1 MLKIEENKSLKTF
14 NTFGVDVKAKYFTSV
29 ASEKEILEILHSKRF
44 GTMDKLIL
52 GGGSNILFT
61 KNYDGLVIHYVE
73 KGIRLVEE
81 NEKYAIIESS
91 AGEVWNDLVSY
102 CVDNK
107 YYGIENLS
115 LIPGTVGAAPI
126 QNIGAYGVEIK
137 DVFESLDGINLKTG
151 EKKSFKRNECK
162 FDYRDS
168 IFKQELKGKFFVTKV
183 RLRLNKEKNFNL
195 NYRALKDYLGK
206 ANKEKLTI
214 NKVRETVNKI
224 RMSKLPDPERFGNAG
239 SFFKNPEVSEE
250 KFLELKRDYEETVFF
265 KLDRNKYKIPA
276 AFLIEKCG
284 FKGKRIGNVAT
295 YNRQALVIINMGS
308 ASGDEIKSFSE
319 QIQFEV
325 KEKFG
330 IDLNP
335 EVNII

>member
-14 NTFGVDVKAKYFTSV
+14 NTFGVNVKANYFTSV
-29 ASEKEILEILHSKRF
+29 ASEKEILEILQSKRF
-44 GTMDKLIL
+44 GSMDKLIL

-61 KNYDGLVIHYVE
+61 KNYEGLVIHYVE

-81 NEKYAIIESS
+81 NEKYVIIESS

-137 DVFESLDGINLKTG
+137 DVFESLSGIDLETG
-151 EKKSFKRNECK
+151 KKRSFKKNECK
-162 FDYRDS
+162 FDYRNS
-168 IFKQELKGKFFVTKV
+168 IFKMELKGKFIITKV
-183 RLRLNKEKNFNL
+183 ILKLHKEKEFNL
-195 NYRALKDYLGK
+195 NYRDLNNYLGK

-214 NKVRETVNKI
+214 KKVRDTVDKI
-224 RMSKLPDPERFGNAG
+224 RTNKLADPKRFGNAG
-239 SFFKNPEVSEE
+239 SFFKNPEVNETT
-250 KFLELKRDYEETVFF
+250 FLDLKRDYEEMVFF

-276 AFLIEKCG
+276 GFLIEKCG
-284 FKGKRIGNVAT
+284 YKGKRVGDVAT
-295 YNRQALVIINMGS
+295 YNKQALVIINMGK
-308 ASGDEIKSFSE
+308 ATGE
-319 QIQFEV
+319 QIKMFSQEIQKAVFD
-325 KEKFG
+325 KFG
-330 IDLNP
+330 IEIIP
-335 EVNII
+335 EVNIL

>member
-1 MLKIEENKSLKTF
+1 MLKIEENKSLKPF
-14 NTFGVDVKAKYFTSV
+14 NTFAVNVKAKYFTSV
-29 ASEKEILEILHSKRF
+29 ESEKEILEILQSKRF
-44 GTMDKLIL
+44 GSMDRLIL

-73 KGIRLVEE
+73 KGIRLLED
-81 NEKYAIIESS
+81 NEKYVIIESS
-91 AGEVWNDLVSY
+91 AGEIWNDLVSY
-102 CVDNK
+102 CVENK

-137 DVFESLDGINLKTG
+137 DVFESLDGIDLETR
-151 EKKSFKRNECK
+151 EKRSFNRKECK

-168 IFKQELKGKFFVTKV
+168 IFKRELKGKFFVTKI

-195 NYRALKDYLGK
+195 NYRALKDHLGK

-239 SFFKNPEVSEE
+239 SFFKNPEVNEE
-250 KFLELKRDYEETVFF
+250 KFLELKGDYEETVFF
-265 KLDRNKYKIPA
+265 KLDLNKYKIPA

-295 YNRQALVIINMGS
+295 YKWQALVIINMGS
-308 ASGDEIKSFSE
+308 ATGDEIKSFSE

-330 IDLNP
+330 IDLTP

>member
-1 MLKIEENKSLKTF
+1 MIKIQENISLKPY
-14 NTFGVDVKAKYFTSV
+14 NTFGVNVKAKYFTSIV
-29 ASEKEILEILHSKRF
+29 FEKEILEILQSKRF
-44 GTMDKLIL
+44 KNMEKLIL

-81 NEKYAIIESS
+81 NEKYVIIESS
-91 AGEVWNDLVSY
+91 AGEIWNDVVSY
-102 CVDNK
+102 CVENK

-137 DVFESLDGINLKTG
+137 NVFESLEGINLETG
-151 EKKSFKRNECK
+151 EKKIYKKNECK

-168 IFKQELKGKFFVTKV
+168 IFKKELKGKFIITKV
-183 RLRLNKEKNFNL
+183 KLKLKKEKEFSL
-195 NYRALKDYLGK
+195 NYRSLNDYLGK

-214 NKVRETVNKI
+214 RRVRETVNKI
-224 RMSKLPDPERFGNAG
+224 RMSKLPDPQRFGNAG

-250 KFLELKRDYEETVFF
+250 RFIELKKNFEEIVFF
-265 KLDRNKYKIPA
+265 KIDRNKYKIPA

-284 FKGKRIGNVAT
+284 YKGKRIGDVAT
-295 YNRQALVIINMGS
+295 YNRQALVIINMGK
-308 ASGDEIKSFSE
+308 ATGE
-319 QIQFEV
+319 QIKTFSQEIQKAVFD
-325 KEKFG
+325 KFG
-330 IDLNP
+330 IELTP

>member
-1 MLKIEENKSLKTF
+1 MLKIEENKSLKPF
-14 NTFGVDVKAKYFTSV
+14 NTFGVNVKAKYFTSV
-29 ASEKEILEILHSKRF
+29 SSEKEILEILQSRRF
-44 GTMDKLIL
+44 GSMDSLIL
-52 GGGSNILFT
+52 GGGSNVLFT
-61 KNYDGLVIHYVE
+61 KNYGGLVIHYVE

-81 NEKYAIIESS
+81 NEKYIILESS
-91 AGEVWNDLVSY
+91 AGETWNDLVSY
-102 CVDNK
+102 CVENK
-107 YYGIENLS
+107 YYGVENLS

-137 DVFESLDGINLKTG
+137 DVFESLDGIDLETR
-151 EKKSFKRNECK
+151 EKRSFNRKECK
-162 FDYRDS
+162 FDYRNS
-168 IFKQELKGKFFVTKV
+168 IFKQELKGRFIVTKV
-183 RLRLNKEKNFNL
+183 RLRLNKERNFNL

-214 NKVRETVNKI
+214 KRVRETVNKI

-239 SFFKNPEVSEE
+239 SFFKNPEVNEE

-265 KLDRNKYKIPA
+265 KLDNNKYKIPA

-295 YNRQALVIINMGS
+295 YNRQALVIINMGK
-308 ASGDEIKSFSE
+308 ATGDEIRSFSE
-319 QIQFEV
+319 QIQSEV

-330 IDLNP
+330 IDLIP
-335 EVNII
+335 EVNIL